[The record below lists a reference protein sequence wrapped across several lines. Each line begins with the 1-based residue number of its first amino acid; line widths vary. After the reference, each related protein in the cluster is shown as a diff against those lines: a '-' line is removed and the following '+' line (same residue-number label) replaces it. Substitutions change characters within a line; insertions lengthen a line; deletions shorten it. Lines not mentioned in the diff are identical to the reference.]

1 MSRNIRLSTFAIGVI
16 TSAIAFAQ
24 APAREVA
31 VTFDDLPIAGVV
43 AHDAAESRAITSRLL
58 AAVKAHGVPAI
69 GFVNEGKLGAEG
81 EASLKMWLDAGFELG
96 NHTYSH
102 IDAHTAPVANVE
114 ADILRGETVTRR
126 LLADGGVQPR
136 FFRHPYLHT
145 GRDLDTKFRLERF
158 LDAHGYRIAP
168 VTIDNDEYV
177 FAAAYDRA
185 AAAGEAALRARVA
198 AAYVPY
204 MDAKFE
210 FFERNEQE
218 LFGRAIRHVLLVH
231 ANPLN
236 AERFGDLA
244 QMLERRGYRFITLD
258 RALED
263 SAYRT
268 PDTYVGPGGITW
280 IHRWALTKGMPKT
293 FYAGEP
299 ETPDW
304 VAKAAAPPK

>member
-58 AAVKAHGVPAI
+58 AAVKAHGVPTI

-81 EASLKMWLDAGFELG
+81 EALLKMWLDAGFELG
-96 NHTYSH
+96 NHTSSH
-102 IDAHTAPVANVE
+102 IDAHTAPIANVE

-126 LLADGGVQPR
+126 LLADRGLQPR

-185 AAAGEAALRARVA
+185 AAAGDAALRARVA